1 MPRRKTYKL
10 LAKET
15 DFYALLVDELRLM
28 NPELVAEYDM
38 ESLEIS
44 MKKKTKPQILDID
57 KAIENLKR
65 NLPTYRDEV
74 GVFYDEPFVHKN
86 DIARFLGISRPTL
99 DQWIRN
105 GFIKAVQSKILRKEY
120 IYPPEEIL
128 NQLLQL
134 KSRNNC

>member
-10 LAKET
+10 LAKDT

-28 NPELVAEYDM
+28 NPELVNEYDM
-38 ESLEIS
+38 ESIEIS

-65 NLPTYRDEV
+65 NLPTYRNEV

-128 NQLLQL
+128 NQLLQI
-134 KSRNNC
+134 KNQNNY